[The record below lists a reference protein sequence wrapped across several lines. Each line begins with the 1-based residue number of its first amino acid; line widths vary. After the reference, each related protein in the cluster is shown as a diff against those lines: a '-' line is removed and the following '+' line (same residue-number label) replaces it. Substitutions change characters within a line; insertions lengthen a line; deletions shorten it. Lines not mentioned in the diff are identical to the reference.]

1 MAKLLQGQYEAL
13 TVEVLQAIRD
23 KFCKTPTNEQIE
35 KLKSEIAEGIPEFNS
50 LVYELYNQLLT
61 IRVARER
68 VQELTIKIREV
79 SNKAYPNDYIYSRDN
94 ISRREDVE
102 QFLKGIA
109 NCVAF
114 ERGMKVTLSPEGEK
128 MISNAVYMA
137 PTRNREMT
145 EIRDAV
151 IQYVTDKINQDPDK
165 YLNR

>member
-13 TVEVLQAIRD
+13 TVEVLQAIGD
-23 KFCKTPTNEQIE
+23 KFCKTPTDKQIE
-35 KLKSEIAEGIPEFNS
+35 ELKSEIAEGIPEFNS
-50 LVYELYNQLLT
+50 LVSELYNQLFI
-61 IRVARER
+61 IRTAKER
-68 VQELTIKIREV
+68 AEELTIKIKEV
-79 SNKAYPNDYIYSRDN
+79 SNKAYPNDYIYSRNN

-109 NCVAF
+109 ICVAF
-114 ERGMKVTLSPEGEK
+114 ERGMKVTLSLEGEK
-128 MISNAVYMA
+128 MVRNAIYMA

-151 IQYVTDKINQDPDK
+151 VQYVTDKINQNPDK